1 MKLKLRKLIEKY
13 EATQEMRTKNMTEE
27 EVKKDFILPFFE
39 ILGWDVYNK
48 KHHNEVSAE
57 EKTLAGHADYTFRIN
72 NIPKF
77 FVEAKSIRAGV
88 EDDKSAFQAINYAYT
103 KATTWAILTNFETIR
118 VFNAE
123 IQTKLSQQAQ
133 FFQVGYGEFLDRF
146 DQIYLLSRQS
156 VMDGDLD
163 RKAER
168 WGKKRRKTRIDKQ
181 LLNDLKECRK
191 QLQKSIL
198 ATNKS
203 QKLEDGES
211 GEAAQRILDRLIFIR
226 TIEDRQIRPNELK
239 SIGLEGK
246 GAWDKL
252 KNIFKEY
259 DTTFNSNLFAKHLCD
274 SLHVNDQ
281 TIVRIILGLYETS
294 DKTVIYDFASID
306 SDVLGIMYE
315 QYLGQMSH
323 MAKNPKRKA
332 QGIYYTPKHVVDYIV
347 KNTVGVYIDGN
358 RHKLKRPR
366 IPVVDPACGS
376 GSFLLGAMDYMISL
390 DSEIAQREKNIR
402 ALHAGSSDI
411 ATERMMYVKNAI
423 FGVDLDQQAVDIARL
438 NLVLRAAETQ
448 ARLPILN
455 KNIQQGNSLISKSQY
470 SELNF
475 DWSEKMNVGFKAV
488 IGNPPYCNINKPE
501 CRIDPGYKKGLKD
514 EYGMIYTGQNDILYF
529 FYVLGLEILDDGG
542 YLGFITSRYF
552 LEANHAKGLREYLK
566 KNSKIIE
573 IIDFGNKIHIFE
585 DASVNT
591 CIVILK
597 KTRARAQNHKI
608 TIVKV
613 KSWGKNV
620 ETLFQYINDNKNKT
634 IKNKQIQIYQK
645 PQNDLSDHM
654 WSLKTQEAAS
664 LFRTLTKNSTHL
676 GDHGGSKGVCRIFK
690 SVDSGCD
697 TATVHKG
704 NTTVTKD
711 VFRVSAKTMRDKKLE
726 RGIIKPLVKN
736 GMIRRYRL
744 NYTGEG
750 LIFTTG
756 NEQIANYPNVLA
768 HLKKFEKRLKDRH
781 DYRRALNTS
790 KEFSWWRLANLRN
803 LHRLQ
808 SKNDKL
814 FVPMIAPENRFIFIE
829 KDSYYCTADVYVLVL
844 QSKKFNLRY
853 VQGVLNSQL
862 MNLVV
867 KNSSKAVD
875 GSARTADGTSQPRYS
890 YSVKNLEKIPIKN
903 ATEADQT
910 KIADLATQ
918 LELEHKKLNS
928 KKTGTERI
936 LKNIEKIDCKINDLV
951 LGIYG
956 LKQEDLDSLR

>member
-1 MKLKLRKLIEKY
+1 MEKLVKKY
-13 EATQEMRTKNMTEE
+13 DRMQETHTKRLTEE

-77 FVEAKSIRAGV
+77 FVEAKSVRAGV
-88 EDDKSAFQAINYAYT
+88 ENDKAAFQAINYAYS

-123 IQTKLSQQAQ
+123 IQTKLSQQAE
-133 FFQVGYGEFLDRF
+133 FFQVGYEEFLEQF
-146 DQIYLLSRQS
+146 DQIYLLSRPS
-156 VMDGDLD
+156 MVAGDLD
-163 RKAER
+163 REAER

-181 LLNDLKECRK
+181 LLNDLTDFRK
-191 QLQKSIL
+191 QLQTSIR
-198 ATNKS
+198 AANK
-203 QKLEDGES
+203 QQDLEDDEL

-246 GAWDKL
+246 RAWDKL
-252 KNIFKEY
+252 KSTFKEY
-259 DTTFNSNLFAKHLCD
+259 DTVFNSNLFAEHLCD
-274 SLHVNDQ
+274 SLHVSDK
-281 TIVRIILGLYETS
+281 TIAGIILGLYETYN
-294 DKTVIYDFASID
+294 KTVIYDFSSID

-315 QYLGQMSH
+315 QYLGQVSH
-323 MAKNPKRKA
+323 AAKNSKRKA

-347 KNTVGVYIDGN
+347 KNTVGVYIDDN
-358 RHKLKRPR
+358 RHNLKRPR
-366 IPVVDPACGS
+366 IPIVDPACGS
-376 GSFLLGAMDYMISL
+376 GSFLLGAMDYMVSL
-390 DSEIAQREKNIR
+390 DSDIAQREKNIR
-402 ALHAGSSDI
+402 ALHAGSSKI
-411 ATERMMYVKNAI
+411 VTESMVYVRDAI

-455 KNIQQGNSLISKSQY
+455 NNIQQGNSLISKSQY

-475 DWSEKMNVGFKAV
+475 DWGEKMNIKFKAV
-488 IGNPPYCNINKPE
+488 IGNPPYCNINRPE
-501 CRIDPGYKKGLKD
+501 CKVDKDYKNGLKD

-529 FYVLGLEILDDGG
+529 FYVLGLRILDEGG

-552 LEANHAKGLREYLK
+552 LEASHAHGLRQYLK
-566 KNSKIIE
+566 ENSKIIE
-573 IIDFGNKIHIFE
+573 IIDFGNKIRIFE

-597 KTRARAQNHKI
+597 KTNVRIQNHKI

-613 KSWGKNV
+613 KSWDKSIGA
-620 ETLFQYINDNKNKT
+620 LFQHISDNKGKT
-634 IKNKQIQIYQK
+634 IKNKQIHIYQK
-645 PQNDLSDHM
+645 AQKDLSDNA
-654 WSLKTQEAAS
+654 WTLKSQEASS
-664 LFRTLTKNSTHL
+664 LFEALKQNSTYL
-676 GDHGGSKGVCRIFK
+676 GDYGGSKGVCRIFK
-690 SVDSGCD
+690 SVDTGCD
-697 TATVHKG
+697 SVTVRQGGTKTTKG
-704 NTTVTKD
+704 
-711 VFRVSAKTMRDKKLE
+711 VFRVSPKTVRDSRLE
-726 RGIIKPLVKN
+726 REIIKPLVKN

-756 NEQIANYPNVLA
+756 REQMGRYPNVLA
-768 HLKKFEKRLKDRH
+768 HLKEFEKHLKSRH
-781 DYRRALNTS
+781 DYRRALGTS
-790 KEFSWWRLANLRN
+790 AEFPWWRMANLRN
-803 LHRLQ
+803 LPRLQ
-808 SKNDKL
+808 SKSDKL

-829 KDSYYCTADVYVLVL
+829 KDSYYCTADVYVLVI
-844 QSKKFNLRY
+844 QDKKFNLRY

-875 GSARTADGTSQPRYS
+875 GSAKTDDGTSQPRFS
-890 YSVKNLEKIPIKN
+890 YSVRNLEKIPIKN
-903 ATEADQT
+903 ATEADQAR
-910 KIADLATQ
+910 IAALAAK
-918 LELEHKKLNS
+918 LELEYKKLQS
-928 KKTGTERI
+928 KNIGKERI
-936 LKNIEKIDCKINDLV
+936 LKNIEKLDHQINDLV
-951 LGIYG
+951 LNIYG
-956 LKQEDLDSLR
+956 LKSGDLESLR